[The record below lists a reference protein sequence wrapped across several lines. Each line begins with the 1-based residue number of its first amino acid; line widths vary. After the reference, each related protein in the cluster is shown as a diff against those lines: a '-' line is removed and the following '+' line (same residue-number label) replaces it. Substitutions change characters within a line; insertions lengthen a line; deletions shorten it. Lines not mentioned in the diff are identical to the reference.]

1 MRAVKLTAKGARI
14 FSFDLEWLNGVIDHA
29 AKHDEFDMG
38 AVVFRPK
45 GSPKLYA
52 VIDADD
58 LLELLKRTPGTSRKV
73 S

>member
-1 MRAVKLTAKGARI
+1 MDARGKRI
-14 FSFDLEWLNGVIDHA
+14 IPFDLEWLAKVTAHA
-29 AKHDEFDMG
+29 DEHDEFDMG

-58 LLELLKRTPGTSRKV
+58 LLELLKRKPGTSRKV